1 VVSALLSNQ
10 AASSYNSLSDKNQE
24 LANSYAST
32 QSASTKSEYES
43 NQSKMKGYKSQVQTY
58 DAISLVGL
66 GWWAY
71 LFFTDSGNSTAKH
84 EIPTMNLMA
93 NQRQF
98 NLEWQWKF

>member
-1 VVSALLSNQ
+1 MSN
-10 AASSYNSLSDKNQE
+10 KNQE

-43 NQSKMKGYKSQVQTY
+43 NQSTMKGYKSQVQTY
-58 DAISLVGL
+58 DTISLVGL

-84 EIPTMNLMA
+84 EMPTMNLMA
-93 NQRQF
+93 DQDQI